1 MKKYF
6 EILKSCAL
14 FESIDENDL
23 LVLLDC
29 LKAAVKDYKKNEYIL
44 SEGEWAKYIGI
55 VLSGEVQIER
65 TDYHG
70 NRSIIGIVS
79 PSELFG
85 ESFACAGVKY
95 LPVSVLAKENSSVML
110 IDCQRI
116 LTGCSSACHF
126 HNRMRYNIMGILA
139 KKNLAFHK
147 KLEITSK
154 RTTREKLLSYLE
166 MEAKS
171 KSCPIFTIPF
181 DRQALADYLGVDRS
195 GLSLEIAKLRKE
207 GVLKSTKNHFE
218 LL

>member
-1 MKKYF
+1 M
-6 EILKSCAL
+6 
-14 FESIDENDL
+14 
-23 LVLLDC
+23 
-29 LKAAVKDYKKNEYIL
+29 
-44 SEGEWAKYIGI
+44 
-55 VLSGEVQIER
+55 
-65 TDYHG
+65 
-70 NRSIIGIVS
+70 
-79 PSELFG
+79 
-85 ESFACAGVKY
+85 GV
-95 LPVSVLAKENSSVML
+95 
-110 IDCQRI
+110 
-116 LTGCSSACHF
+116 
-126 HNRMRYNIMGILA
+126 LA

-171 KSCPIFTIPF
+171 RNTPVFTIPF